1 MRWIRDREYIK
12 GNLPMTKFDVRMI
25 SIASL
30 CIEKEDVMLDIG
42 AGTGTISI
50 EAALQGAEVWAV
62 EREKE
67 GVQLIKTNAEK
78 FSVNVNVIE
87 GQAPE
92 CLPSISF
99 NKCFVGGSRGKLTGI
114 FDYLETNLIPNGIL
128 CANFIT
134 LKNLNNFV
142 ELLHQ
147 HKYKEIEIKLLQV
160 SNMKSI
166 GLFKAN
172 NPIFLARGVKG

>member
-1 MRWIRDREYIK
+1 MRWIRDEEYIK
-12 GNLPMTKFDVRMI
+12 GNLPMTKFDTRMI

-30 CIEKEDVMLDIG
+30 CIEKGDVMLDIG
-42 AGTGTISI
+42 VGTGTISI

-67 GVQLIKTNAEK
+67 GVRLIKTNAEK
-78 FSVNVNVIE
+78 FGVSINLIE

-92 CLPSISF
+92 CLPSISV
-99 NKCFVGGSRGKLTGI
+99 NKCFIGGSGGNLAGI
-114 FDYLETNLIPNGIL
+114 FDYLEKRLIPNGII

-134 LKNLNNFV
+134 LKNLNKFV

-147 HKYKEIEIKLLQV
+147 YRYKEIEIKLLQV
-160 SNMKSI
+160 SNINSI

-172 NPIFLARGVKG
+172 NPIFLVRGIKV